1 MTHLLDTNTLI
12 ALAWQNHEHHPRVTR
27 WLRSVKSF
35 ATCPITQGGFVRL
48 SSNPALG
55 FANGTVDA
63 FNSLDSI
70 LADERHA
77 FWPDDLSFAESEIR
91 RDLVKTHGQ
100 VTDKYLVA
108 LARRHKGCL
117 ATLDE
122 LLAKAFQVEAR
133 LVILI
138 R

>member
-1 MTHLLDTNTLI
+1 T
-12 ALAWQNHEHHPRVTR
+12 
-27 WLRSVKSF
+27 
-35 ATCPITQGGFVRL
+35 G
-48 SSNPALG
+48 
-55 FANGTVDA
+55 DA
-63 FNSLDSI
+63 FDSLDSI

-91 RDLVKTHGQ
+91 RDLIKTHGQ
-100 VTDKYLVA
+100 ITDRYLAA

-122 LLAKAFQVEAR
+122 PLAKAFPAEPR